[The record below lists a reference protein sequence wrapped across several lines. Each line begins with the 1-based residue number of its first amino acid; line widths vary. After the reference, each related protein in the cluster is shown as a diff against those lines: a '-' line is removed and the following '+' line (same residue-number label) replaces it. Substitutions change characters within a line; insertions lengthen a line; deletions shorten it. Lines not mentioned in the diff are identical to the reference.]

1 MNRTKFRTAR
11 ILTAAKELNLR
22 QREPYDDPQ
31 KWQPRY
37 ARALLD
43 GSAELASQIVD
54 EFLAARH
61 STAEIYLHLIAPAMA
76 QIGDSWCRGAT
87 TVGSEH
93 LATQIVLKHMDQLRS
108 LHAAE
113 NRHSAHRILVACV
126 EGEEHFIGARMM
138 ADLCCANGWSVD
150 FLGPNTPT
158 DDLLDMTKRRRPS
171 LVALSATMGQG
182 MDHVHRLL
190 EAFGKLAEIPKVL
203 LGGQA
208 FTNIRSLSAQNVNCR
223 IATDILNGIEL
234 AKALVQQDRPKAAVL
249 REYLLALGRRIRELR
264 NQKGWTQEQLADASR
279 VTRVCIVAV
288 EGGKQNVTMDIVVRI
303 ANALEIPPERLLT
316 SEDTILPVQRRIT

>member
-1 MNRTKFRTAR
+1 MNRTTFKKAQIPTTAKDR
-11 ILTAAKELNLR
+11 NRR
-22 QREPYDDPQ
+22 QSERYDDPQ
-31 KWQPRY
+31 QWQPRY

-43 GSAELASQIVD
+43 GSAQLASQIVD

-61 STAEIYLHLIAPAMA
+61 SIAEIYLHLIAPAMA

-93 LATQIVLKHMDQLRS
+93 LATQVVLEQMDRLRS
-108 LHAAE
+108 LQAPEHRHAAY
-113 NRHSAHRILVACV
+113 RMLLACV
-126 EGEEHFIGARMM
+126 EGEEHFIGVRMM
-138 ADLCCANGWSVD
+138 ADLCSANGWSVE

-158 DDLLDMTKRRRPS
+158 DDLIDLTKRRRPT

-182 MDHVHRLL
+182 MDRVHGVL
-190 EAFGKLAEIPKVL
+190 EGFAKLAEIPKVL

-208 FTNIRSLSAQNVNCR
+208 FTNIRSLSIQKVNCR
-223 IATDILNGIEL
+223 VATDILNGIEL
-234 AKALVQQDRPKAAVL
+234 TKALIQQDRPKAVL

-264 NQKGWTQEQLADASR
+264 NQKAWTQEQLADASR

-288 EGGKQNVTMDIVVRI
+288 EGGKQNVTLDIVVRI

-316 SEDTILPVQRRIT
+316 SEDKILPVQGRIT

>member
-1 MNRTKFRTAR
+1 MKQTPSGTAQ
-11 ILTAAKELNLR
+11 LPATAKELNPR
-22 QREPYDDPQ
+22 QSESCDDPQ
-31 KWQPRY
+31 QWQPRY

-43 GSAELASQIVD
+43 GRAQLASQVVD

-93 LATQIVLKHMDQLRS
+93 LATQIVLEQMDRLRS
-108 LHAAE
+108 LHAVKH
-113 NRHSAHRILVACV
+113 RHAAYRMLCACV

-138 ADLCCANGWSVD
+138 ADLCSADGWSVD

-158 DDLLDMTKRRRPS
+158 GDLLEMTKRRRPT

-190 EAFGKLAEIPKVL
+190 EAFAKLAEIPKVL

-208 FTNIRSLSAQNVNCR
+208 FTNIRSLFAQKVNCR
-223 IATDILNGIEL
+223 VATDIFNGIEL
-234 AKALVQQDRPKAAVL
+234 AKALVQQDRPKAVL
-249 REYLLALGRRIRELR
+249 SEYLLALGRRIRELR
-264 NQKGWTQEQLADASR
+264 NQKAWTQEQLADASR

-303 ANALEIPPERLLT
+303 ANALEISPERLLT
-316 SEDTILPVQRRIT
+316 SEDKILAVQRRKT

>member
-1 MNRTKFRTAR
+1 MPQNER
-11 ILTAAKELNLR
+11 
-22 QREPYDDPQ
+22 YDDPQ
-31 KWQPRY
+31 QWQPRY

-43 GSAELASQIVD
+43 GSAQLVSQVVD

-61 STAEIYLHLIAPAMA
+61 SIAEIYFYLIAPAMA
-76 QIGDSWCRGAT
+76 QIGDSWCHSAT
-87 TVGSEH
+87 TVGAEH
-93 LATQIVLKHMDQLRS
+93 LATQIVLEQMDRLRA
-108 LHAAE
+108 LHSAE
-113 NRHSAHRILVACV
+113 NRHATHRILVSCV

-138 ADLCCANGWSVD
+138 ADLCSANGWSVD

-171 LVALSATMGQG
+171 LVALSATMEQG
-182 MDHVHRLL
+182 MEHVHRLL
-190 EAFGKLAEIPKVL
+190 EGFAKLAEIPKVL
-203 LGGQA
+203 FGGQA
-208 FTNIRSLSAQNVNCR
+208 FMNIRSLSAQKVNCR
-223 IATDILNGIEL
+223 IATDIQNGIEL
-234 AKALVQQDRPKAAVL
+234 AKTLLQQDRPKAVL

-264 NQKGWTQEQLADASR
+264 SQKAWTQEQLADASR

-316 SEDTILPVQRRIT
+316 GEDEILPVQRRIT